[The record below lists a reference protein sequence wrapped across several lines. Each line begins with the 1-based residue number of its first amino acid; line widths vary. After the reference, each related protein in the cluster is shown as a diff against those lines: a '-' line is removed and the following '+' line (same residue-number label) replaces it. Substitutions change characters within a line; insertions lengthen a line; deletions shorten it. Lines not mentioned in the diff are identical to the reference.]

1 MAVQTHHW
9 YSGDMIRMGILEGK
23 KGIVMGVANSRSIA
37 WGIARKLAEQ
47 GADLCFT
54 YQGESLLKRIEPLA
68 HSINSNFILEC
79 DVLNNHSIKNT
90 FGNINKKWGSLD
102 FVLHS
107 IAFSDKNELKG
118 KYIDSTRENFS
129 KTMLISCFSFTE
141 VAKEAYPLMN
151 NGGSMVTL
159 TYDGSQRAVPNYNVM
174 GVAKAALESSV
185 RYLAADLGEYGIR
198 VNSLSAGVMKTLAM
212 AGISGGKTMMKWSE
226 KNSLMKRNITLDEIG
241 NSGLYLLS
249 DLSSGVTGETHY
261 VDCGY
266 NKVGVPK
273 EI

>member
-1 MAVQTHHW
+1 MC
-9 YSGDMIRMGILEGK
+9 IRD
-23 KGIVMGVANSRSIA
+23 R
-37 WGIARKLAEQ
+37 
-47 GADLCFT
+47 
-54 YQGESLLKRIEPLA
+54 
-68 HSINSNFILEC
+68 
-79 DVLNNHSIKNT
+79 
-90 FGNINKKWGSLD
+90 
-102 FVLHS
+102 
-107 IAFSDKNELKG
+107 
-118 KYIDSTRENFS
+118 
-129 KTMLISCFSFTE
+129 LISCFSFTE
-141 VAKEAYPLMN
+141 IAKEAYPLMT

-212 AGISGGKTMMKWSE
+212 AGISGGKDMMKWSE
-226 KNSLMKRNITLDEIG
+226 KNSLMQRNITLDEVG

-261 VDCGY
+261 VDCGF

>member
-1 MAVQTHHW
+1 
-9 YSGDMIRMGILEGK
+9 MGILKGK
-23 KGIVMGVANSRSIA
+23 KGVVMGVANNHSIA
-37 WGIARKLAEQ
+37 WGIAQKLAEQ
-47 GADLCFT
+47 GAELCFT
-54 YQGESLLKRIEPLA
+54 YQGESLLRRIEPLA
-68 HSINSNFILEC
+68 QSIDNKFILEC
-79 DVLNNHSIKNT
+79 DVLSNKSIKNT
-90 FGNINKKWGSLD
+90 FSQIKKKWGSLD

-118 KYIDSTRENFS
+118 KYVDSTRENFS
-129 KTMLISCFSFTE
+129 NTMLISCFSFTE
-141 VAKEAYPLMN
+141 IAKEAYPIMT
-151 NGGSMVTL
+151 NGGAMLTL

-185 RYLAADLGEYGIR
+185 RYLAADLGENNIR
-198 VNSLSAGVMKTLAM
+198 VNALSAGVMKTLAM
-212 AGISGGKTMMKWSE
+212 AGISGGKDMMKWSE
-226 KNSLMKRNITLDEIG
+226 KNSLMKRNITLDEVG

-249 DLSSGVTGETHY
+249 DMSTGVTGETHY

>member
-1 MAVQTHHW
+1 
-9 YSGDMIRMGILEGK
+9 MGILKGK
-23 KGIVMGVANSRSIA
+23 KGVVMGVANNHSIA
-37 WGIARKLAEQ
+37 WGIAQKLAEQ
-47 GADLCFT
+47 GAELCFT
-54 YQGESLLKRIEPLA
+54 YQGESLLRRIEPLA
-68 HSINSNFILEC
+68 QSIDNKFILEC
-79 DVLNNHSIKNT
+79 DVLNNKSIKNT
-90 FGNINKKWGSLD
+90 FSQIKKKWGSLD

-129 KTMLISCFSFTE
+129 NTMLISCFSFTE
-141 VAKEAYPLMN
+141 IAKEAYPIMT
-151 NGGSMVTL
+151 NGGAMLTL

-185 RYLAADLGEYGIR
+185 RYLAADLGENNIR
-198 VNSLSAGVMKTLAM
+198 VNALSAGVMKTLAM
-212 AGISGGKTMMKWSE
+212 AGISGGKDMMKWSE
-226 KNSLMKRNITLDEIG
+226 KNSLMKRNITLDEVG

-249 DLSSGVTGETHY
+249 DMSTGVTGETHY

>member
-1 MAVQTHHW
+1 
-9 YSGDMIRMGILEGK
+9 MGILKGK
-23 KGIVMGVANSRSIA
+23 KGVVMGVANNHSIA
-37 WGIARKLAEQ
+37 WGIAKKLAEQ
-47 GADLCFT
+47 GAELCFT
-54 YQGESLLKRIEPLA
+54 YQGESLLRRIEPLA
-68 HSINSNFILEC
+68 QSIDNKFILEC
-79 DVLNNHSIKNT
+79 DVLNNESIENT
-90 FGNINKKWGSLD
+90 FSQIKKKWGSLD

-118 KYIDSTRENFS
+118 KYVDSTRENFS
-129 KTMLISCFSFTE
+129 NTMLISCFSFTE
-141 VAKEAYPLMN
+141 IAKEAYPLMT
-151 NGGSMVTL
+151 NGGAMLTL

-185 RYLAADLGEYGIR
+185 RYLAADLGENNIR
-198 VNSLSAGVMKTLAM
+198 VNALSAGVMKTLAM
-212 AGISGGKTMMKWSE
+212 AGISGGKDMMKWSE
-226 KNSLMKRNITLDEIG
+226 KNSLMKRNITLDEVG

-249 DLSSGVTGETHY
+249 DMSTGVTGETHY

>member
-1 MAVQTHHW
+1 
-9 YSGDMIRMGILEGK
+9 MGILKGK
-23 KGIVMGVANSRSIA
+23 KGVVMGVANNHSIA
-37 WGIARKLAEQ
+37 WGIAQKLAEQ
-47 GADLCFT
+47 GAELCFT
-54 YQGESLLKRIEPLA
+54 YQGESLLRRIEPLA
-68 HSINSNFILEC
+68 QSIDNKFILEC
-79 DVLNNHSIKNT
+79 DVLSNKSVKNT
-90 FGNINKKWGSLD
+90 FSQIKKKWDSLD

-129 KTMLISCFSFTE
+129 NTMLISCFSFTE
-141 VAKEAYPLMN
+141 IAKEAYPIMT
-151 NGGSMVTL
+151 NGGAMLTL

-185 RYLAADLGEYGIR
+185 RYLAADLGENNIR
-198 VNSLSAGVMKTLAM
+198 VNALSAGVMKTLAM
-212 AGISGGKTMMKWSE
+212 AGISGGKDMMKWSE
-226 KNSLMKRNITLDEIG
+226 KNSLMKRNITLDEVG

-249 DLSSGVTGETHY
+249 DMSTGVTGETHY